1 MKNDMEDEK
10 LRMMMLDIDGILT
23 RYGADTTEVLA
34 AAERMAVAAIGDFI
48 NRGVPPAKVHTA
60 ADAVT
65 STSARSSTPAS
76 SKAASPTGEEA
87 AR

>member
-1 MKNDMEDEK
+1 
-10 LRMMMLDIDGILT
+10 MMLDIDGILT

-48 NRGVPPAKVHTA
+48 NRGVPPATVHTA

-65 STSARSSTPAS
+65 EHIRKELHVRILEGP
-76 SKAASPTGEEA
+76 KPDW
-87 AR
+87 